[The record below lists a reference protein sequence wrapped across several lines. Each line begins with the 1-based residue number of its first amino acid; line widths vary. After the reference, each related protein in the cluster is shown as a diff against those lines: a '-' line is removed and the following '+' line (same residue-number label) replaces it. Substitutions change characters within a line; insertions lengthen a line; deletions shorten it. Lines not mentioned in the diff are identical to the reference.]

1 MQKQNVLI
9 ILIELVSWSRHF
21 DTFWSGLNYVRS
33 MSKNVLSMSNNLS
46 DVEIFDIETVEA
58 NIELE
63 LG

>member
-21 DTFWSGLNYVRS
+21 DTFWSVLNYVRS

-46 DVEIFDIETVEA
+46 DVKIFDIETVEA
-58 NIELE
+58 II
-63 LG
+63 